1 VISLNEMLAGLYGAL
16 RLARADATGMR
27 WFNATPEGFWR
38 SFWAAALVAPVF
50 ALLLWIRYE
59 SESMTV
65 APLRFALLEFVSY
78 VVAWTLFPLLM
89 FYLVQVVERERNY
102 YGYMVAYNW
111 STVWQNLI
119 YLPLAMVSEIGVLS
133 FAASSTLSVAVLAA
147 VFVYTWFITR
157 TALQVNALVAAG
169 VVAVDFLI
177 SIFLNIVTDGLIH
190 TR

>member
-1 VISLNEMLAGLYGAL
+1 VISLHEMMAGLYGAL
-16 RLARADATGMR
+16 RLARADANGMR
-27 WFNATPEGFWR
+27 WFNTTPDGFWR
-38 SFWAAALVAPVF
+38 SFWAAALVAPMF

-59 SESMTV
+59 SEGMTV
-65 APLRFALLEFVSY
+65 APLRFALLELVSY

-89 FYLVQVVERERNY
+89 FYLAQVVERERQY

-111 STVWQNLI
+111 STVWQNLV
-119 YLPLAMVSEIGVLS
+119 YLPLAMVSEMGVLS
-133 FAASSTLSVAVLAA
+133 FAAASTLSVAVLAA
-147 VFVYTWFITR
+147 VFVYIWFITR

-169 VVAVDFLI
+169 IVAVDFLI

>member
-89 FYLVQVVERERNY
+89 FYLAQVVERERNY

-133 FAASSTLSVAVLAA
+133 FAAASTLSVAVLAA

>member
-1 VISLNEMLAGLYGAL
+1 MISLNEIFAALYGAL
-16 RLARADATGMR
+16 RLARGDASGLR

-38 SFWAAALVAPVF
+38 SFWAGALVAPIF

-59 SESMTV
+59 SDAMTV
-65 APLRFALLEFVSY
+65 APLRYALLELVSY

-89 FYLVQVVERERNY
+89 VYVAQVVERERHY
-102 YGYMVAYNW
+102 YGYIVAYNW
-111 STVWQNLI
+111 STVWQNVV
-119 YLPLAMVSEIGVLS
+119 YLPLAMVSEIGILP
-133 FAASSTLSVAVLAA
+133 FAAASTLSIAVLAA
-147 VFVYTWFITR
+147 VFLYIWFITR

-169 VVAVDFLI
+169 IVAVDFLI

>member
-89 FYLVQVVERERNY
+89 FYLAQVVERERNY

-111 STVWQNLI
+111 STVWQNLV

-133 FAASSTLSVAVLAA
+133 FAAASTLSVAVLAA